1 MSSTVF
7 NSLLTEPLLINR
19 LLIVNFVNK
28 KMKQQFYIEGMTCQ
42 NCRKGI
48 LEKLQT
54 LSNSSEIQ
62 VSLETGEASIVTD
75 QTIPLK
81 DISTLLGSKYTVTE
95 NISSISSESKLK
107 ALYPLFLI
115 FGYII
120 LGTLF
125 LSYITSA
132 TTEKTMHYFMGL
144 FFIVFS
150 FFKFLDYK
158 GFPDSFA
165 RYDPLAKRSQ
175 LYAKSYPFIE
185 SVLGVAFMFSWQLP
199 LILGITLL
207 ILSLTTYGVLKSLIN
222 KSEIQCACLGTA
234 LNLPMTEATLIE
246 NGIMIIMSLMLLMEY
261 IL

>member
-1 MSSTVF
+1 
-7 NSLLTEPLLINR
+7 
-19 LLIVNFVNK
+19 
-28 KMKQQFYIEGMTCQ
+28 MKQQFYIEGMTCQ

-132 TTEKTMHYFMGL
+132 TT
-144 FFIVFS
+144 
-150 FFKFLDYK
+150 
-158 GFPDSFA
+158 
-165 RYDPLAKRSQ
+165 
-175 LYAKSYPFIE
+175 
-185 SVLGVAFMFSWQLP
+185 
-199 LILGITLL
+199 
-207 ILSLTTYGVLKSLIN
+207 
-222 KSEIQCACLGTA
+222 
-234 LNLPMTEATLIE
+234 
-246 NGIMIIMSLMLLMEY
+246 
-261 IL
+261 